1 MLFESACRRRAL
13 ELLKAKRED
22 AKKELIRDFRGSKL
36 TIRKSVMKIISSL
49 LRLKNKNSVR

>member
-22 AKKELIRDFRGSKL
+22 AKKELVQDFRESKL
-36 TIRKSVMKIISSL
+36 NIRKSVVQIISSL